1 MLKKFLHDLNTP
13 RPRYK
18 IAENITSQQLGYYYF
33 MFEENR
39 IATGKDQ
46 KLLSHFDENGIPINK
61 TYIDVEGEK
70 YIYFPITIGQMGLA
84 VFHTWLKSGKEDDK
98 QRFLNYPRWF
108 ETNAEESYKFGARWL
123 TKVALPQYHNPGPWQ
138 SAFAQARAIN
148 ILLRGYQITGNEDWA
163 DLAKLALQ
171 PFGIPVNEGGVTS
184 MLKQAPFYEE
194 YTAELPTMVLNGMI
208 FALFGIYD
216 FVRVFPRDKTAG
228 RLFDKGIQTVADI
241 LPVYDLGYWSR
252 YNLCQ
257 AEWYPE
263 IDPATIQYQRLHIAQ
278 LKVLYRIT
286 EMPVFRKYAQI
297 FQKQDNLINA
307 LRMYNQKY
315 KSLKKINRI

>member
-1 MLKKFLHDLNTP
+1 MFKKFLHDLNTP

-33 MFEENR
+33 MFEEDR
-39 IATGKDQ
+39 IAAGKDQ
-46 KLLSHFDENGIPINK
+46 KLLSHFDENGIPVNA
-61 TYIDVEGEK
+61 TYIDVEGDDFV
-70 YIYFPITIGQMGLA
+70 YFPITIGQMGIA
-84 VFHTWLKSGKEDDK
+84 VFHTWLKSGKETDK

-148 ILLRGYQITGNEDWA
+148 ILLRGYQLTGNEDWA

-171 PFGIPVNEGGVTS
+171 PFSIPVKDGGVTS
-184 MLKQAPFYEE
+184 MLNQVLFYEE

-216 FVRVFPRDKTAG
+216 YVRVFPQDKTAC
-228 RLFDKGIQTVADI
+228 RLFDTGIQTVADI

-257 AEWYPE
+257 AEWYPD

-286 EMPVFRKYAQI
+286 EIPVFQKYALI

-315 KSLKKINRI
+315 KSLKRINRL